1 MRLFIF
7 ILIFPLGL
15 FAQDIPKG
23 VTKIIITN
31 NLSAEEN
38 FDYAIKTL
46 LDNDYFFEQSDKAI
60 GYIKTQEKGI
70 KPSGYITL
78 NVRTIENQIQISGN
92 TKLGAEV
99 NLGLATILDKNEPI
113 RNAGMKGSVLRKSFE
128 AMNEI
133 ATKFEG
139 SKSYN

>member
-23 VTKIIITN
+23 VTKIIVTN

-60 GYIKTQEKGI
+60 GYIKTQEKAI
-70 KPSGYITL
+70 KPSGSIILNIRVEKNKIT
-78 NVRTIENQIQISGN
+78 ISGTN
-92 TKLGAEV
+92 KSGLDLRVGGVTV
-99 NLGLATILDKNEPI
+99 NDNAEPI
-113 RNAGMKGSVLRKSFE
+113 RNAGMKGSIVKKAFE

-133 ATKFEG
+133 ASKFNG
-139 SKSYN
+139 VKSYN